1 MEGLAASGVT
11 NTYGSGEGQNT
22 THHYAGTVDKPKK
35 KKSGIHIKKAN
46 KGKFTKYCGG
56 NVTNDCIARGLK
68 SSSEAVRKR
77 AQFAKNARKWK
88 H

>member
-1 MEGLAASGVT
+1 MDGLAASGVT

-22 THHYAGTVDKPKK
+22 THHYAGTVDKAKK
-35 KKSGIHIKKAN
+35 KKPIHIKKEN
-46 KGKFTKYCGG
+46 RGKFTEYCGG
-56 NVTNDCIARGLK
+56 KVTNDCISKGLK